1 MKRSTQSFMT
11 LILVAFAAVLPAYAQ
26 SAKPIV
32 AVADFSGTG
41 ISSAELAALRGNFE
55 AELFKTGAYD
65 VVERAQAE
73 NILKEQE
80 YQLSGCVDDTCIIE
94 IGKQLGAQFIFVGAA
109 SKIGST
115 VQIIVKMVDI
125 RLSKI
130 TRLSTISGRNVD
142 ELFAALPK
150 AALELAGRTD
160 LAGGTGGIVW
170 DSGSASGGSGAGSSA
185 GGAAER
191 AYVQFEST
199 PSGMSLV
206 IKDASGKV
214 IGSYET
220 PKSLPLTKGVYT
232 IEAEDPAGMYYPYK
246 GSLDFGKPAKARFPI
261 AMAPSFGTVS
271 INSEPSASIC
281 TRASACPWS
290 SPTARPRA

>member
-1 MKRSTQSFMT
+1 
-11 LILVAFAAVLPAYAQ
+11 
-26 SAKPIV
+26 
-32 AVADFSGTG
+32 
-41 ISSAELAALRGNFE
+41 
-55 AELFKTGAYD
+55 

-73 NILKEQE
+73 TILKEQE
-80 YQLSGCVDDTCIIE
+80 HQLSGCVDDTCIVE

-130 TRLSTISGRNVD
+130 TRLSTISDRNVD
-142 ELFAALPK
+142 ELSAALPK

-160 LAGGTGGIVW
+160 LAGGTGRLAW
-170 DSGSASGGSGAGSSA
+170 DTGAAESAPGSASSA
-185 GGAAER
+185 GTAER
-191 AYVQFEST
+191 AYVTFESN
-199 PSGMSLV
+199 PSGISLV
-206 IKDASGKV
+206 IKDSRGAQLGAWQ
-214 IGSYET
+214 T
-220 PKSLPLTKGVYT
+220 PKSLPLTKGEYT
-232 IEAEDPAGMYYPYK
+232 IEADDPSGMHYQYK
-246 GSLDFGKPAKARFPI
+246 ETLDFSKPVKATFTI
-261 AMAPSFGTVS
+261 SMAPRFGTVS